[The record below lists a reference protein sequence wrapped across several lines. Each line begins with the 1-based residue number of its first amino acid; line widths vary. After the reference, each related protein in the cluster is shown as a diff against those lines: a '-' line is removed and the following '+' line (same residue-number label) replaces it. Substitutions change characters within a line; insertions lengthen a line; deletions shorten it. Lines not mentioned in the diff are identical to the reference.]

1 MLNESLLLYQIVWK
15 NDNFQ
20 INTPTCTAA
29 VRGTTFFVSHE
40 NKSSSVSCI
49 DGKVE
54 VSSPISMQRKFTC
67 KRIVLPD
74 HKYQENL
81 SINQINKTL
90 NLLEKL
96 MDDGPVFVHCV
107 ASIER
112 SPLICMAWLVRH
124 CNLNPFESLEYL
136 MQIHPITNPLPI
148 QFSLLKDI

>member
-1 MLNESLLLYQIVWK
+1 MTFTFDWVLINKLALGPCPLKERHLEIIQRNNIKSILSL
-15 NDNFQ
+15 
-20 INTPTCTAA
+20 C
-29 VRGTTFFVSHE
+29 SE
-40 NKSSSVSCI
+40 
-49 DGKVE
+49 VE